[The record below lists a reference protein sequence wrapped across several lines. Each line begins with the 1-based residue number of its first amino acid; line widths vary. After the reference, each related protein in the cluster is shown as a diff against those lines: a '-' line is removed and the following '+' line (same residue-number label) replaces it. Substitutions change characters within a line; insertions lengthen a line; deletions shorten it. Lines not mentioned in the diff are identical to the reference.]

1 MTNYNHQPV
10 YNLKVVLRETG
21 LKAELLRAWERRYE
35 MPKPQRTE
43 GGHRLYSDFDIAVI
57 KWLHAR
63 QTEGLSI
70 SRAVELWREITA
82 AGRDPLSDFSPLT
95 VPTETN
101 ISSAN
106 IQIDL
111 LRRDWISA
119 CMSFEVAQA
128 EQVINRAFSLY
139 PAETVCFE
147 LLLKGLRE
155 IGSLWAQN
163 EISVQQEHFATNLA
177 RRRIET
183 LTALTPNSNRDQT
196 ILLGCPENEW
206 HAIPLLVLNLLLKRK
221 GFNVIYLGASTPLA
235 QMEQTASVIR
245 PALIILAAQ
254 QLNTVPNLQ
263 SAAFLFQKMNI
274 PAAYGGL
281 IFNRLPQLRERIP
294 GFFLGENLEDAT
306 QGVEQIISKPSIS
319 LSMKIIKSRFSQ
331 TAALLKS
338 RIFAIEAGV
347 TQQLTK
353 SGVAVEF
360 FNEVNSYFASGLLAA
375 LEMGDPAFLEPDLDW
390 VRYLIAARG
399 IPENRLEPYL
409 NAYSLAVQSEMG
421 EAGLPITDW
430 ISSYAANHF

>member
-35 MPKPQRTE
+35 LPKPQRTA

-63 QTEGLSI
+63 QIEGLSI
-70 SRAVELWREITA
+70 SSAVELWKEITA
-82 AGRDPLSDFSPLT
+82 AGRDPLSEFSPST
-95 VPTETN
+95 SSTETD

-119 CMSFEVAQA
+119 CMSFEVAHA

-139 PAETVCFE
+139 PAESVCFE

-155 IGSLWAQN
+155 IGSLWAQG
-163 EISVQQEHFATNLA
+163 EVSVQQEHFATNLA

-183 LTALTPNSNRDQT
+183 LTALTPNSTRNQT

-235 QMEQTASVIR
+235 QMEQTASVIH
-245 PALIILAAQ
+245 PELIILAAQ

-274 PAAYGGL
+274 PTAYGGL

-294 GFFLGENLEDAT
+294 AIFLGENLETVPDR
-306 QGVEQIISKPSIS
+306 VEQIIARSAIP
-319 LSMKIIKSRFSQ
+319 LPVKIKNNPFSD
-331 TAALLKS
+331 TAALFRSKL
-338 RIFAIEAGV
+338 FAIEAGV
-347 TQQLTK
+347 TQQLK
-353 SGVAVEF
+353 NSGVTIEF
-360 FNEVNSYFASGLLAA
+360 FHEVNSFIASGLSAA
-375 LEMGDPAFLEPDLDW
+375 LEMGDPAFLKPDLEW
-390 VRYLIAARG
+390 VRQLIAARA
-399 IPENRLEPYL
+399 IPVNRLEQYL
-409 NAYSLAVQSEMG
+409 NAYCRAINSEMD
-421 EAGLPITDW
+421 EAGLPISNW
-430 ISSYAANHF
+430 ISSYATNHF